1 MALQRK
7 LWAGCL
13 IGLWGV
19 PAGLAHAQID
29 ITAAEAIDGAEYDEE
44 TGEVKEHPRGTYV
57 GVAPG
62 GDQLPAL
69 PAKPGEGKAAITWPG
84 FQMRPDGTSRFFIQ
98 STRPLVVSSEFRA
111 NRVVI
116 DLAKA
121 ELVGDNTA
129 LPLETRY
136 FNTPVT
142 RATVVRNAKGT
153 QLVLD
158 MRADVQPRITSE
170 QAKSGFYFLYLDF
183 PAGQYLAATEAAKP
197 KSAASAGA
205 AEQPTHYVPPMPSA
219 KDDERPPGMG
229 AMKAKGSAKASG
241 SASTST
247 GDGKAKAKADGKAK
261 AGFSL

>member
-1 MALQRK
+1 
-7 LWAGCL
+7 L

-29 ITAAEAIDGAEYDEE
+29 ITAAEAIDGTEYDDE

-111 NRVVI
+111 NRAVI
-116 DLAKA
+116 DLGKPD
-121 ELVGDNTA
+121 LVGENTA
-129 LPLETRY
+129 LPLETRF

-158 MRADVQPRITSE
+158 MRANVQPRITSE
-170 QAKSGFYFLYLDF
+170 RAKSGFHFLYLDF
-183 PAGQYLAATEAAKP
+183 PAGQYLGPAETKALGAAS
-197 KSAASAGA
+197 SAASD
-205 AEQPTHYVPPMPSA
+205 QPTRYVEAPMPKPMPTA

-229 AMKAKGSAKASG
+229 EMKAKGSASG
-241 SASTST
+241 STST
-247 GDGKAKAKADGKAK
+247 GDGKAKAKAKADGKAK